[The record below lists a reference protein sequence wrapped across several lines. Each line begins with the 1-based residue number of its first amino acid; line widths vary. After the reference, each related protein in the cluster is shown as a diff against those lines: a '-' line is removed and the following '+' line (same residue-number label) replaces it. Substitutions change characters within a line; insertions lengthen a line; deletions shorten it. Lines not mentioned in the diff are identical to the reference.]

1 MSTVV
6 PFRPRARRPQPNCSV
21 VAVADDLFAVL
32 EQLESLVER
41 AGLTG
46 RPRVEV
52 QHTVNNLLDALAA
65 AERALD
71 CLGEGNEAAPA
82 R

>member
-1 MSTVV
+1 MSNVV
-6 PFRPRARRPQPNCSV
+6 PFRPRAARPRQSCSV

-41 AGLTG
+41 AALTG
-46 RPRVEV
+46 RPVLEVE
-52 QHTVNNLLDALAA
+52 HTVNNLLTALGA

-71 CLGEGNEAAPA
+71 CLGEGNEAAPG
-82 R
+82 